1 MNDDRD
7 ARAVFDGLVTIRLC
21 ASREKV
27 SDLFAALRP
36 RYRLRQART
45 AEAIVSIK

>member
-7 ARAVFDGLVTIRLC
+7 AHAVFDGLVTTRLC

-36 RYRLRQART
+36 RHRLRQAPA
-45 AEAIVSIK
+45 AEAIVSTK